1 MRSIVATHV
10 RLGNRQTLDDL
21 MEKEDVMPIN
31 DVNGAPLGTKLRTL
45 IQLRLLSNWT
55 RWPVR
60 AKVSEARRRRGFG
73 LRFQARHALS
83 CFSS

>member
-1 MRSIVATHV
+1 MQVMRSIVATHV

-45 IQLRLLSNWT
+45 IQLRLLSN
-55 RWPVR
+55 
-60 AKVSEARRRRGFG
+60 
-73 LRFQARHALS
+73 
-83 CFSS
+83 